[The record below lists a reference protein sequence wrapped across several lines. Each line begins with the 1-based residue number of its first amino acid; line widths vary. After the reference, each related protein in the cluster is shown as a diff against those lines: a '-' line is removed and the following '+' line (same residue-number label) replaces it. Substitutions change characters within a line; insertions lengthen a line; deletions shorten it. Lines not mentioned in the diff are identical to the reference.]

1 MSREGFY
8 CRKYLNKTFR
18 WKIKFCYSKT
28 KTYLIWKLIFVRSS
42 GAIVVLAKAPAAE
55 PDAKLINTSLK
66 IVWVPK
72 IVKNLVRSRE
82 IFNSISSYSPL
93 LFALELMIGVG
104 LVIVSVGLCAAISLS
119 LTLNAV
125 ALLAAAALADN
136 WLPDDD
142 LMDIG
147 MSGFSRRRLI
157 ANWKYKYITI
167 IWAIRDFTTRHNRN
181 GNRWK
186 TNFVHNL
193 ISSWKLVS
201 FVELHLCCTQNIN
214 NACENYIYIK
224 IY

>member
-1 MSREGFY
+1 M
-8 CRKYLNKTFR
+8 
-18 WKIKFCYSKT
+18 
-28 KTYLIWKLIFVRSS
+28 RSS

-104 LVIVSVGLCAAISLS
+104 LVIVSVGLCAAISLP

-136 WLPDDD
+136 
-142 LMDIG
+142 
-147 MSGFSRRRLI
+147 
-157 ANWKYKYITI
+157 
-167 IWAIRDFTTRHNRN
+167 
-181 GNRWK
+181 
-186 TNFVHNL
+186 
-193 ISSWKLVS
+193 
-201 FVELHLCCTQNIN
+201 
-214 NACENYIYIK
+214 
-224 IY
+224 